1 VTKRVLIVG
10 PAWVGDMVMAQSL
23 FITLQQSQA
32 DVQID
37 VVAPAWS
44 APLLKRMPQV
54 NDVIPMPL
62 SHGEFGFNVRR
73 RLGISL
79 RARQYNQAIILPRSF
94 KAAITPYFARIPR
107 RTGFRGEM
115 RYGLINDMR
124 VLDKSVLIQTVQRF
138 VALGLE
144 RNAVLP
150 PDIPYPKLEVDEAN
164 QSRVAKQLGLDLTKP
179 AVGIMPGAEYGPA
192 KQWPIEYYA
201 ELAKRL
207 AQQGLQVW
215 QFGSEKE
222 RPLGDKIARLSQG
235 ATINLC
241 GKTRLEDVI
250 DLVSLTQYVIT
261 NDSGL
266 MHVAA
271 AVDIPVVAIYGS
283 STPSYTPPL
292 TDKAVIHY
300 LNLECSPCFERT
312 CPLGHMR
319 CLKDIGI
326 DQVVGRLPDVPLRS
340 EE

>member
-1 VTKRVLIVG
+1 VPKRALIVG

-23 FITLQQSQA
+23 FITLQQSQTG
-32 DVQID
+32 VQID

-54 NDVIPMPL
+54 SDVIPMPL
-62 SHGEFGFNVRR
+62 SHGEFGFNLRR

-94 KAAITPYFARIPR
+94 KAALTPYFARIPR

-115 RYGLINDMR
+115 RFGLINDMR
-124 VLDKSVLIQTVQRF
+124 ALDKSVLTQTVQRF

-144 RNAVLP
+144 RNAALP

-164 QSRVAKQLGLDLTKP
+164 RSRVAEHLSLDLTRP

-207 AQQGLQVW
+207 AQHGLQVW
-215 QFGSEKE
+215 QLGSEKE
-222 RPLGDKIARLSQG
+222 RPLGDEIARLSQG

-283 STPSYTPPL
+283 STPHYTPPL

-319 CLKDIGI
+319 CLKDIGV
-326 DQVVGRLPDVPLRS
+326 DQVVGKLPK
-340 EE
+340 